1 MNVYVHVCLSCAH
14 TGVRHIRDYIRIYM
28 YVYIYIYVCVCVCVC
43 VYLVHIQVSDIY
55 GKGFVKH
62 LGLSEDLIASS
73 FGKVAML

>member
-1 MNVYVHVCLSCAH
+1 M
-14 TGVRHIRDYIRIYM
+14 YM
-28 YVYIYIYVCVCVCVC
+28 Y

-73 FGKVAML
+73 FGKVGMLQHA